1 MQKSQKIESKESIV
15 HVIATPNTNN
25 IKRINLVPYNFY
37 YSKTSLLEYDYQS
50 EEIKLYNMDKINES
64 E

>member
-15 HVIATPNTNN
+15 HVIVTPTTNN